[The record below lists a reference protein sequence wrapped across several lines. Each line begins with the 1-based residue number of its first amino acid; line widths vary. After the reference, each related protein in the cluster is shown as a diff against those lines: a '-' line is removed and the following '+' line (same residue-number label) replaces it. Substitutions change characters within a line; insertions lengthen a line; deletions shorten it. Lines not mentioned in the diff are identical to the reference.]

1 MALRCVFFESLQKTT
16 LWTICFAFKLV
27 FLMNCAGPRATARQA
42 PSPLDTLYA
51 YQAALDRDD
60 SASAY
65 QLLDSAL
72 KQRISSQQFLTDWR
86 DSAPERSTQR
96 QQIFG
101 SSQRSL
107 RSAESSQVPTKL
119 PKNVSRFVRQAVLI
133 LPQGTSLLLAQT
145 QPVPTAQREKADN
158 RSVWRIADSDLSAVH
173 ADTPEQLLRL
183 LITAAEQRNYFAVLR
198 LFSAAERQAIEAELR
213 ERIDRLRMSLNNLPS
228 SQSGRA
234 PPQASATE
242 PQGLPNSS
250 GAGPSGKAVGRME
263 MRGDRIHYEYDP
275 RFFIDLVQQKDGWR
289 VLDLN

>member
-16 LWTICFAFKLV
+16 LWTIFFAFKLV
-27 FLMNCAGPRATARQA
+27 FLMNCTGPRATARQA
-42 PSPLDTLYA
+42 PWPLDTLNA

-60 SASAY
+60 PASAY

-96 QQIFG
+96 KQIFG
-101 SSQRSL
+101 SQRSL
-107 RSAESSQVPTKL
+107 GPAESSQVPAER
-119 PKNVSRFVRQAVLI
+119 PKNLSRFVRQAVLF

-228 SQSGRA
+228 SQPGRA

-250 GAGPSGKAVGRME
+250 GAGPSGKAVGVME
-263 MRGDRIHYEYDP
+263 MRGDRIHYQYDP